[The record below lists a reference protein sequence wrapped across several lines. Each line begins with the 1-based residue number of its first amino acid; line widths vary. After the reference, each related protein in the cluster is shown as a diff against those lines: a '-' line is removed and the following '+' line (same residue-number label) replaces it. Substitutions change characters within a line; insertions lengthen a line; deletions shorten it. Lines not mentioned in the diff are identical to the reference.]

1 MKLRWEDE
9 VAPWQP
15 PTDMTAP
22 GALFNQLRRVRIEA
36 AAERFKLYSTMMLY
50 GTGFISKSTA
60 RTGLFTNISGV

>member
-22 GALFNQLRRVRIEA
+22 GALFNQKKH
-36 AAERFKLYSTMMLY
+36 ERTFSYQLY
-50 GTGFISKSTA
+50 GLMNLYAGGYIGMTTVRAS
-60 RTGLFTNISGV
+60 LFTDISGV